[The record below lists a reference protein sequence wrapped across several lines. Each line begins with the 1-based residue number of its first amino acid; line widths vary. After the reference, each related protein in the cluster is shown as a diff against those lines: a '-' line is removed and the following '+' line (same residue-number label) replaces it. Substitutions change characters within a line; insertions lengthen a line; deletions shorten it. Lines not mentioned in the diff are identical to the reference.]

1 MNYVYFELSDFLED
15 SWFKNWVYKPT
26 RESDAFW
33 AEFLEA
39 HPEKTETVS
48 NARSIL
54 TLLAEDFE
62 SQFPQQ
68 DVVENMWGNIMD
80 RKSEIKLENKK
91 SYRVWFSAL
100 SAVAAAFLVAIGWNY
115 KPESK
120 LTPVTYHARVSNS
133 KVELTETKNSTN
145 APVLVTLPDKSTILL
160 HPCSSVSYPENFN
173 KKKNRE
179 VYLSGQGFFKV
190 TKNPERP
197 FIVYANEVVTKVLG
211 TSFLIKAFEHAPNVE
226 VEVRT
231 GKVSVF
237 AVHPDSQMDEDFPSA
252 SAIIVTPNQKI
263 LYSRTRESIRKYLVE
278 APEMIASDFAA
289 PPILNF
295 EDAKVSDI
303 FSNLEKSYEIEIIYD
318 KEKLGSCLLTASF
331 TNESIYDKIDLICK
345 GIEAEFKVEDGKI
358 LISGR
363 GCH

>member
-1 MNYVYFELSDFLED
+1 MDYVYFELSDFLED
-15 SWFKNWVYKPT
+15 SWFKNWVYTPT

-33 AEFLEA
+33 AEFLKE
-39 HPEKTETVS
+39 HPEKAETVS
-48 NARSIL
+48 NARAIL
-54 TLLAEDFE
+54 ASLAEDFE

-68 DVVENMWGNIMD
+68 GVVEDMWENILE
-80 RKSEIKLENKK
+80 RKSEIILENKK
-91 SYRVWFSAL
+91 SYRVWISVL
-100 SAVAAAFLVAIGWNY
+100 SAAAAIFLVAIGWNY

-120 LTPVTYHARVSNS
+120 LMPLTYHARVSNS
-133 KVELTETKNSTN
+133 RVELTETTNSGKT
-145 APVLVTLPDKSTILL
+145 PILVTLPDKSTILL
-160 HPCSSVSYPENFN
+160 HPCSSVSYPEDFN
-173 KKKNRE
+173 DKKNRE
-179 VYLSGQGFFKV
+179 VYLSGEGFFKV
-190 TKNPERP
+190 TKNSERP

-211 TSFLIKAFEHAPNVE
+211 TSFLIKAFEKAPNVE
-226 VEVRT
+226 VEVKT

-237 AVHPDSQMDEDFPSA
+237 AVRPDSQIDEDYPSA

-289 PPILNF
+289 PPMLNF

-318 KEKLGSCLLTASF
+318 KEKLGNCLLTASF

-358 LISGR
+358 FISGR